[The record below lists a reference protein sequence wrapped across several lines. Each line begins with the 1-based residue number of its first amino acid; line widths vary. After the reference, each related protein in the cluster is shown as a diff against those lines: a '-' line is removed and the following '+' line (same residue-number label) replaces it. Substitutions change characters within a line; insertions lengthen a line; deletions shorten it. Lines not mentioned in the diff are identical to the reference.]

1 MNHRRGAV
9 LFEFIRIG
17 AYVKVIAVDE
27 RTGTE
32 VSMVGDPSR
41 SSDYLKEGRPAKTR
55 TRYGPQRT
63 EAKRFGL
70 RGNGLFLLRD
80 TDDIRLEQR
89 VDFIIAVADFPE
101 NFTGVCSPNRGGKR

>member
-1 MNHRRGAV
+1 MSHRRGAV

-41 SSDYLKEGRPAKTR
+41 SSDYLKRVALQKLERVMARKVVKPKD
-55 TRYGPQRT
+55 
-63 EAKRFGL
+63 
-70 RGNGLFLLRD
+70 LF
-80 TDDIRLEQR
+80 
-89 VDFIIAVADFPE
+89 
-101 NFTGVCSPNRGGKR
+101 

>member
-1 MNHRRGAV
+1 MSHRLGAV

-41 SSDYLKEGRPAKTR
+41 SSDYLKRVALQK
-55 TRYGPQRT
+55 
-63 EAKRFGL
+63 
-70 RGNGLFLLRD
+70 
-80 TDDIRLEQR
+80 LER
-89 VDFIIAVADFPE
+89 VMARNAEKPE
-101 NFTGVCSPNRGGKR
+101 DLY

>member
-1 MNHRRGAV
+1 MSYRRGAV

-41 SSDYLKEGRPAKTR
+41 SSEYLKKIALQK
-55 TRYGPQRT
+55 
-63 EAKRFGL
+63 
-70 RGNGLFLLRD
+70 
-80 TDDIRLEQR
+80 LER
-89 VDFIIAVADFPE
+89 VMSRNAE
-101 NFTGVCSPNRGGKR
+101 NSKDLY

>member
-1 MNHRRGAV
+1 MSHRRGAV

-41 SSDYLKEGRPAKTR
+41 SSDYLKRVALQKLVRVMARKAEKPKD
-55 TRYGPQRT
+55 
-63 EAKRFGL
+63 
-70 RGNGLFLLRD
+70 LF
-80 TDDIRLEQR
+80 
-89 VDFIIAVADFPE
+89 
-101 NFTGVCSPNRGGKR
+101 

>member
-1 MNHRRGAV
+1 MSRLRGAV

-41 SSDYLKEGRPAKTR
+41 SSDYLKK
-55 TRYGPQRT
+55 
-63 EAKRFGL
+63 
-70 RGNGLFLLRD
+70 
-80 TDDIRLEQR
+80 
-89 VDFIIAVADFPE
+89 IAM
-101 NFTGVCSPNRGGKR
+101 

>member
-1 MNHRRGAV
+1 MSRQRGAV

-41 SSDYLKEGRPAKTR
+41 SSDYLKKIAMQK
-55 TRYGPQRT
+55 
-63 EAKRFGL
+63 
-70 RGNGLFLLRD
+70 
-80 TDDIRLEQR
+80 LER
-89 VDFIIAVADFPE
+89 VMARNAEKSKDLY
-101 NFTGVCSPNRGGKR
+101 

>member
-1 MNHRRGAV
+1 MSHRRGAV

-41 SSDYLKEGRPAKTR
+41 SSDYLKRVALQKLERVMARKAGKPKD
-55 TRYGPQRT
+55 
-63 EAKRFGL
+63 
-70 RGNGLFLLRD
+70 LF
-80 TDDIRLEQR
+80 
-89 VDFIIAVADFPE
+89 
-101 NFTGVCSPNRGGKR
+101 

>member
-41 SSDYLKEGRPAKTR
+41 SDYLKRIALQK
-55 TRYGPQRT
+55 
-63 EAKRFGL
+63 
-70 RGNGLFLLRD
+70 
-80 TDDIRLEQR
+80 LER
-89 VDFIIAVADFPE
+89 VMARNAQKPKGSD
-101 NFTGVCSPNRGGKR
+101 

>member
-1 MNHRRGAV
+1 MSHRRGAV

-41 SSDYLKEGRPAKTR
+41 SSDYLKRIALQK
-55 TRYGPQRT
+55 
-63 EAKRFGL
+63 
-70 RGNGLFLLRD
+70 
-80 TDDIRLEQR
+80 LER
-89 VDFIIAVADFPE
+89 VMARNVQKPKGSD
-101 NFTGVCSPNRGGKR
+101 

>member
-1 MNHRRGAV
+1 MSDRRGAV

-41 SSDYLKEGRPAKTR
+41 SSNYLKRIALQK
-55 TRYGPQRT
+55 
-63 EAKRFGL
+63 
-70 RGNGLFLLRD
+70 
-80 TDDIRLEQR
+80 LER
-89 VDFIIAVADFPE
+89 VMARNAEKPKDL
-101 NFTGVCSPNRGGKR
+101 C